1 MSVPDENNLE
11 MSNSMELSV
20 SVATRNRA
28 HAIADSL
35 DSASLANA
43 APLDAEI
50 VVVDNGITR
59 CNFKSSSNGRPAAH
73 RFSFKHKLAYAVLGA
88 ANNIF

>member
-1 MSVPDENNLE
+1 MK
-11 MSNSMELSV
+11 LSL

-35 DSASLANA
+35 DSIAASLANA
-43 APLDAEI
+43 ARLDAEI
-50 VVVDNGITR
+50 ALVDNG
-59 CNFKSSSNGRPAAH
+59 SQEQLQELSSNGRPAAH
-73 RFSFKHKLAYAVLGA
+73 WFSFKHKMAYAVLGA